1 MLGVAQSGQDHL
13 RLIAACSG
21 RIMPLGSLRV
31 VMKHLKTIRTAVGTL
46 VLVGLGA
53 IAVDVTPRANAG
65 EADDL
70 QAMID
75 RARRNVSDLQRIDE
89 QRVSAE
95 EAAILSTWLDEAW
108 RLRSEKQFDT
118 VRVVLDRCDSQA
130 DMIREQITAGQLSA
144 QALAEETAL
153 EASKKH
159 IDELK
164 EAIVAA
170 KQKKST
176 LEAVSK

>member
-1 MLGVAQSGQDHL
+1 MNILRRKHPALG
-13 RLIAACSG
+13 
-21 RIMPLGSLRV
+21 
-31 VMKHLKTIRTAVGTL
+31 AVGL
-46 VLVGLGA
+46 CGLLAVVGGFG
-53 IAVDVTPRANAG
+53 PHANAG

-89 QRVSAE
+89 QRVSVE
-95 EAAILSTWLDEAW
+95 ESAILSTWLDEAW

-130 DMIREQITAGQLSA
+130 DMIREQITAGQLTA

-159 IDELK
+159 IEELK
-164 EAIVAA
+164 EAISSA
-170 KQKKST
+170 KQKKAS
-176 LEAVSK
+176 LEGASK

>member
-1 MLGVAQSGQDHL
+1 MNILRRKHPVPGTVA
-13 RLIAACSG
+13 LIGLLA
-21 RIMPLGSLRV
+21 V
-31 VMKHLKTIRTAVGTL
+31 VGGICPHV
-46 VLVGLGA
+46 
-53 IAVDVTPRANAG
+53 NAG

-89 QRVSAE
+89 QKVAVEDS
-95 EAAILSTWLDEAW
+95 AILTTWLDEAW

-130 DMIREQITAGQLSA
+130 DMIREQITAGQLTA

-159 IDELK
+159 IEELK
-164 EAIVAA
+164 QAIAAA
-170 KQKKST
+170 KQKKAA
-176 LEAVSK
+176 LEVVSQ

>member
-1 MLGVAQSGQDHL
+1 M
-13 RLIAACSG
+13 
-21 RIMPLGSLRV
+21 
-31 VMKHLKTIRTAVGTL
+31 VG
-46 VLVGLGA
+46 GWC
-53 IAVDVTPRANAG
+53 PNANAG

-75 RARRNVSDLQRIDE
+75 RARRNVTDLQRIDE
-89 QRVSAE
+89 RKVSVE
-95 EAAILSTWLDEAW
+95 ESAILATWLDEAW

-130 DMIREQITAGQLSA
+130 DMIREQITAGQLNA

-153 EASKKH
+153 EAAKKH
-159 IDELK
+159 IQELTQ
-164 EAIVAA
+164 AIAAA
-170 KQKKST
+170 KQKKAS